1 MHELRSDK
9 GRDFRDDG
17 EIRGSVSRRDF
28 RRFEMGEVVAGQG
41 GGLEQ
46 IWLLGF

>member
-1 MHELRSDK
+1 MHGLRCDK

-17 EIRGSVSRRDF
+17 EIRGSLSRRYF

-41 GGLEQ
+41 EG
-46 IWLLGF
+46 